1 MHPPF
6 SERTSPMRA
15 VICKAYGPP
24 ETLTVEEVAAG
35 PPGSG
40 EVRIEVEACGVNFPD
55 TLIIEGK
62 YQIRPEPPFAPG
74 GEIAGRIAAVGEGVE
89 GLPVGL
95 PVIAMTG
102 YGGFAESVT
111 VAAERVMPR
120 PESMDGIVAAGFS
133 MTYGTT
139 IHALV
144 QRAALQPGETLLVLG
159 AGGGV
164 GLAAVELGK
173 RLGAR
178 VIAAAGSPEKLA
190 AARAAGADETLNYRT
205 EPLKERVKDLTGG
218 RGVDVVYD
226 PVGGTLF
233 EQAVRATA
241 RNGRVLV
248 VGFASGDIPRL
259 PMNLPLLKECA
270 IVGVFWGAFRAHEP
284 EVNTAN
290 FQRLFDWHA
299 AGQLAPRIERVLPLA
314 EAPEALQALAE
325 RRVIGKIVLTTQ
337 AEG

>member
-1 MHPPF
+1 
-6 SERTSPMRA
+6 MRA

-24 ETLTVEEVAAG
+24 ETLTVEE
-35 PPGSG
+35 
-40 EVRIEVEACGVNFPD
+40 
-55 TLIIEGK
+55 
-62 YQIRPEPPFAPG
+62 
-74 GEIAGRIAAVGEGVE
+74 VGEGVE

-120 PESMDGIVAAGFS
+120 PESMDGTIAAGFS

-190 AARAAGADETLNYRT
+190 AARTAGADETLDYRR
-205 EPLKERVKDLTGG
+205 EPLKERVKELTDG

-226 PVGGTLF
+226 PVGGALF

-259 PMNLPLLKECA
+259 PMNLPLLKGFKGGDICY
-270 IVGVFWGAFRAHEP
+270 F
-284 EVNTAN
+284 
-290 FQRLFDWHA
+290 
-299 AGQLAPRIERVLPLA
+299 APRSRRSTRRTSNGCSIGTLPGNWHRGSTGCCRL
-314 EAPEALQALAE
+314 PKRP
-325 RRVIGKIVLTTQ
+325 RRCKRWPNAGSS
-337 AEG
+337 ARSC